1 MENINIKET
10 LSQNLI
16 FLRKAKKITQGELA
30 EKINYSDKTISK
42 WENGDAF
49 PDIETLYFLAKFY
62 DVSVDALLS
71 EDLQKTV
78 TTTKSKTSKQ
88 HVNKIIITL
97 LSTLLVWLVA
107 VVAHV
112 QLNIVFNVNL
122 WIIYILA
129 IPLSMVVLLVFNC
142 IWGRRHLTFF
152 ILSALVWSVLLYL
165 HLQLLSIDNMWSIY
179 FIGIPLQIAIILWSQ
194 LKK

>member
-112 QLNIVFNVNL
+112 QLNIVFNVSST
-122 WIIYILA
+122 I
-129 IPLSMVVLLVFNC
+129 F
-142 IWGRRHLTFF
+142 TF
-152 ILSALVWSVLLYL
+152 
-165 HLQLLSIDNMWSIY
+165 
-179 FIGIPLQIAIILWSQ
+179 
-194 LKK
+194 